1 MYKYFTFIKVLIRV
15 LKKKK
20 KEKTVKDGGK
30 KFVSSRRDVNVK
42 KI

>member
-15 LKKKK
+15 LKKK